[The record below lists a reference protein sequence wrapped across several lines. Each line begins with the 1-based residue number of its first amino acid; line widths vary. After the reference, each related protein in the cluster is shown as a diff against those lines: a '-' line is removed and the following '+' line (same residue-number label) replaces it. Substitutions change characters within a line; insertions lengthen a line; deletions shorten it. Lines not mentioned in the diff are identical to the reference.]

1 MKGNYDFVPSF
12 LGDGIGVATTTDSR
26 LDDGF
31 WSSLMHP
38 EDKQAIRAMEAVPA
52 LSTVCRFIQ
61 DKAIEKYARAQ
72 LIGDAIRLGPNQMPR
87 LYGLLTD
94 VCKVFK
100 MDSIPEFYLRM
111 DRTPNAYAQGES
123 HPLITITSG
132 LVEILSENDIRTVLA
147 HECGHILFKHLRYQ
161 LAAKV
166 IFAGVDSALGKM
178 ANMASLGALTAL
190 EQCIYRWQRMAE
202 YSADRA
208 SILFTGSVADAVRV
222 QLLLAGGLKNLPD
235 EINIEEYV
243 RQSKDFNDMF
253 KPNNVDGWIANLT
266 LISQDHPYA
275 SSRCI
280 ELNSFSQHSEFKI
293 AAQRLKT
300 FRCPQCGGK
309 MRSMT
314 MCENGH
320 FC

>member
-1 MKGNYDFVPSF
+1 MSDTENFVPSF
-12 LGDGIGVATTTDSR
+12 LSGGSNAPQLAEVR
-26 LDDGF
+26 LEDGF
-31 WSSLMHP
+31 WNSLMHP
-38 EDKQAIRAMEAVPA
+38 EDKQAIRAMEAFPA
-52 LSTVCRFIQ
+52 LSNICKFIQ

-72 LIGDAIRLGPNQMPR
+72 LIGDAIRLGPNQMPKI
-87 LYGLLTD
+87 YDLLKD
-94 VCKVFK
+94 VCTVFK
-100 MDSIPEFYLRM
+100 MDFIPEFYLRM

-147 HECGHILFKHLRYQ
+147 HECGHILFRHLRYQ
-161 LAAKV
+161 LAAKI

-178 ANMASLGALTAL
+178 ANLASFGALTAL

-208 SILFTGSVADAVRV
+208 SMLFTGSAADAVRV

-243 RQSKDFNDMF
+243 KQSNDFNDMF
-253 KPNNVDGWIANLT
+253 TPNNVEGWIANLT

-280 ELNSFSQHSEFKI
+280 ELNSFSKHSEFKI
-293 AAQRLKT
+293 AAQKLKT
-300 FRCPQCGGK
+300 FRCSQCGGK